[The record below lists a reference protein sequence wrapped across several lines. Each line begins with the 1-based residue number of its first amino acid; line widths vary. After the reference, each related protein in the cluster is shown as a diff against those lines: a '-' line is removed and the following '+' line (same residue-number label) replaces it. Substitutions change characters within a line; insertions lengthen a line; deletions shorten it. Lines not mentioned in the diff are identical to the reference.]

1 MKKYVIELTQD
12 EREQLRKLISAGSA
26 SARMLNR
33 ARIMLKA
40 DVGKHSEGE
49 SLPDREIAP
58 ILETSS
64 VLLAHC
70 SPLIGTPKVRL

>member
-1 MKKYVIELTQD
+1 
-12 EREQLRKLISAGSA
+12 
-26 SARMLNR
+26 MLNR

-70 SPLIGTPKVRL
+70 SPLIGTPEVRL